1 MRRELT
7 PTSGSALWI
16 EGAGEL
22 KTALIMTD
30 VIDGRRGAKTASL
43 RGASCWCSHMS
54 RRGTGE
60 P

>member
-1 MRRELT
+1 MT

-16 EGAGEL
+16 DGAGEL

-30 VIDGRRGAKTASL
+30 VIDGRRGAKMASL
-43 RGASCWCSHMS
+43 RGASCWCNQMS